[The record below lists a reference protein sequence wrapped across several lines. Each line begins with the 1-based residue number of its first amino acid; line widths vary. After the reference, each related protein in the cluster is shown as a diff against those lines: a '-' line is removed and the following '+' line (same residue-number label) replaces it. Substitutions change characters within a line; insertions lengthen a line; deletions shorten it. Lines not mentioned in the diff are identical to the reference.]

1 VIAESCKISS
11 EVLELRQQVGYWQ
24 AAHRR
29 AVEREAV
36 LRERIGELEPVVR
49 EQAIEIRKLREQVEA
64 LKAKIA
70 LLSREVFGRSS
81 EASTEEQ
88 QERGVG
94 AGSQA
99 AVSPGRKRGKQ
110 PGAKGYG
117 RRRRTNLP
125 TVEVVHDLPEA
136 QKRCPICGK
145 PFAIFPGT
153 EDSEELDWEVRIVRR
168 IHRRARYVRTCTCN
182 EVRRIV
188 TVQAPAKLIA
198 KGMFSV
204 DFWVRVLLE
213 KFLFQR
219 PLYRVVQMLSLQGLD
234 ISQGTLTGGLRRI
247 GELVQP
253 LYALILEHNRSARH
267 WHMDE
272 TRWMVFAELE
282 GKANHRWWLW
292 VSVTYDSCCY
302 ILDPHRSAEVPRSHL
317 GADAEGVIS
326 ADRYSAYKALG
337 GRKLHIAFC
346 WSHVRRDF
354 VRIHDGYRTLRRW
367 AADWIALINEL
378 FDLNGKRLRIRAQ
391 PECFA
396 CADQTLRRAVA
407 AMVERRDREL
417 AEDGLREAQRK
428 ALVSLFEHWDGLV
441 LFVEDPDIPMDNNEA
456 ERRLRNPVVGR
467 KNYYGSAALWSGT
480 LCAMLFTVMQTL
492 LINQLN
498 TSAWLSAYLHAC
510 AQNGSKPPKDIASFL
525 PWNLSQERRATWHLQ
540 QRCRSDPP

>member
-1 VIAESCKISS
+1 MIAESYGISS
-11 EVLELRQQVGYWQ
+11 EVLELRQQAGYWQ

-29 AVEREAV
+29 AIEREAAQG
-36 LRERIGELEPVVR
+36 ERIGELEAVVR
-49 EQAIEIRKLREQVEA
+49 EQAFEIRKLREQVET
-64 LKAKIA
+64 LKAKNA

-81 EASTEEQ
+81 EASAEEP
-88 QERGVG
+88 QEPDVSGKAQEV
-94 AGSQA
+94 
-99 AVSPGRKRGKQ
+99 VSPARKRGKQ

-117 RRRRTNLP
+117 RRLRANLP
-125 TVEVVHDLPEA
+125 TVEVIHDLSEA

-145 PFAIFPGT
+145 PFSVFPGT

-168 IHRRARYVRTCTCN
+168 LHRRTRYVTNCTCN
-182 EVRRIV
+182 GVRRIL
-188 TVQAPAKLIA
+188 TAQAPAKLIA

-247 GELVQP
+247 GKLVQP
-253 LYALILEHNRSARH
+253 LYALILERNRSAHH

-272 TRWMVFAELE
+272 TRWMVFADLE

-292 VSVTYDSCCY
+292 VTVACDSCCY
-302 ILDPHRSAEVPRSHL
+302 ILDPHRSAEVPRFHL

-337 GRKLHIAFC
+337 GKLRISFC

-354 VRIHDGYRTLRRW
+354 VRIHDGYRTLRAW
-367 AADWIALINEL
+367 AAGWIALINEL
-378 FDLNGKRLRIRAQ
+378 FDLNRRRLEVRAQ
-391 PECFA
+391 PEAFA
-396 CADQTLRRAVA
+396 CADQRLRQAVA
-407 AMVERRDREL
+407 TAVERMKREL
-417 AEDGLREAQRK
+417 AEEGLRLAQRK
-428 ALVSLFEHWDGLV
+428 ALSSLCEHWGGLI
-441 LFVEDPDIPMDNNEA
+441 LFVDDPDIPMDNNEA

-480 LCAMLFTVMQTL
+480 LSAMLFTIMQTL
-492 LINQLN
+492 LMNQVN
-498 TSAWLSAYLHAC
+498 PSAWLSAYFEAC
-510 AQNGSKPPKDIASFL
+510 AHNGGKPPKDIESFL
-525 PWNLSQERRATWHLQ
+525 PWNLSEERRTAWQLH
-540 QRCRSDPP
+540 QRCRNDPP